1 MGHDN
6 SADGIFDRA
15 PATPR
20 RTLLKG
26 AGGLALGSLGLGGA
40 DRLTPSA
47 AAAPAF
53 QEATPGAAITRP
65 NILFILMDNFGY
77 GELGCYG
84 GGLTRGAATPR
95 IDSLA
100 HDGTKLLNF
109 NTETQCTPSRSAI
122 LTGRYSLR
130 SGTHSVPTV
139 PGSPYGLVDWEQTLA
154 DLLAAEGYTTGLFGK
169 WHLGNATGRLP
180 TDRGFD
186 EWYGIPDTTDES
198 LWASQPGFD
207 DAVAHLPK
215 VMEGRKGEPSQE
227 VTDYDL
233 EMRAEIDME
242 ITARTIDFI
251 TRAAEDDTP
260 FYAYVPYTL
269 VHYPTIPSTEF
280 QGRTGYGDWA
290 DCLAQIDSNV
300 GRLLDTIE
308 DLGLGDDT
316 IVIFTADNGADV
328 STPPWIGTGGPWTS
342 GLFTPMEGGVRVP
355 FLIRWPGMVP
365 AGRESNELAHEVDT
379 FTTLAR
385 WAGAAVPDDRP
396 IDGLDLREFLQGTT
410 EISGREGLPIF
421 FGEQLFAVKW
431 RNFKVF
437 FVWATDP
444 NGPVETLAI
453 PKIFDLMT
461 NQKEDPDLSL
471 TTTHLW
477 VIAGASQ
484 VVSEFQAS
492 LEEHPPIP
500 MGAPNDYVPA
510 TS

>member
-6 SADGIFDRA
+6 SADGILDRA

-40 DRLTPSA
+40 DRLTPRA

-53 QEATPGAAITRP
+53 QEATPGAASTRP

-122 LTGRYSLR
+122 LTGRFSIR
-130 SGTHSVPTV
+130 SGTHSVPA

-154 DLLAAEGYTTGLFGK
+154 GLLSAQGYATGHFGK
-169 WHLGNATGRLP
+169 WHLGNVEGRLP

-198 LWASQPGFD
+198 LWATQPGFD

-215 VMEGRKGEPSQE
+215 VLEGRKGEPSQE
-227 VTDYDL
+227 VADYDL
-233 EMRAEIDME
+233 AMRAEIDME
-242 ITARTIDFI
+242 ITARTIDFM
-251 TRAAEDDTP
+251 TRAAEAATP

-280 QGRTGYGDWA
+280 QGRTGFGDWS

-300 GRLLDTIE
+300 GRLLDTVDE
-308 DLGLGDDT
+308 LGLRDDT
-316 IVIFTADNGADV
+316 IVIFTADNGET
-328 STPPWIGTGGPWTS
+328 SPP
-342 GLFTPMEGGVRVP
+342 R
-355 FLIRWPGMVP
+355 PGSARGDRGP
-365 AGRESNELAHEVDT
+365 AGCSR
-379 FTTLAR
+379 
-385 WAGAAVPDDRP
+385 
-396 IDGLDLREFLQGTT
+396 
-410 EISGREGLPIF
+410 
-421 FGEQLFAVKW
+421 
-431 RNFKVF
+431 
-437 FVWATDP
+437 
-444 NGPVETLAI
+444 
-453 PKIFDLMT
+453 
-461 NQKEDPDLSL
+461 
-471 TTTHLW
+471 
-477 VIAGASQ
+477 
-484 VVSEFQAS
+484 
-492 LEEHPPIP
+492 
-500 MGAPNDYVPA
+500 
-510 TS
+510 